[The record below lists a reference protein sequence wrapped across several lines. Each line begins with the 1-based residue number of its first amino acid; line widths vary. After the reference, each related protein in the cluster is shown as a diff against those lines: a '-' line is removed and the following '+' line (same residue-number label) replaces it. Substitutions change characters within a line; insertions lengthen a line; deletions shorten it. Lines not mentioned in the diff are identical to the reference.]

1 MARILTLSAEK
12 ANRFQRLLLGMVKRQ
27 SGGFIPGMSRILL
40 VDLRIARPTLKLY
53 NYLAMRK
60 TSPLSR
66 LQREMIAVVVNGII
80 GGAP

>member
-1 MARILTLSAEK
+1 MARILTVTPEK
-12 ANRFQRLLLGMVKRQ
+12 ANRFQRLLLTMVKRQ
-27 SGGFIPGMSRILL
+27 SGGFIPGMSQILL

-53 NYLAMRK
+53 NYLAMRQS
-60 TSPLSR
+60 SPLSR